1 MPLLD
6 TSASLPPSTPST
18 SRGAARGARAG
29 ALSEGIRNSEI
40 KCISLGNA
48 PHGADQ
54 IKCIKVQGGE
64 SCLEPRGKKKLVQR
78 EEKRK
83 QRREER
89 RVEQSISSTAKLLF
103 RIILSFGSHH
113 HQKKKKNY
121 KKREKSSTDN
131 LSLGQPRPTGPQGP
145 GVPLGRIL
153 SGTRSQAA
161 ASRTGA
167 PLQLALT
174 SSGPTLSPP
183 PPASLPAPP
192 PS

>member
-6 TSASLPPSTPST
+6 TSASLPPSAPST
-18 SRGAARGARAG
+18 SWGAARGARAG

-64 SCLEPRGKKKLVQR
+64 SCLVPRGKKKKTQLVQR

-113 HQKKKKNY
+113 HQKKKKKQQEKR
-121 KKREKSSTDN
+121 KKFD
-131 LSLGQPRPTGPQGP
+131 
-145 GVPLGRIL
+145 
-153 SGTRSQAA
+153 
-161 ASRTGA
+161 
-167 PLQLALT
+167 
-174 SSGPTLSPP
+174 
-183 PPASLPAPP
+183 
-192 PS
+192 

>member
-64 SCLEPRGKKKLVQR
+64 SCLEPRGKKKTSPKGRKAKTEEGR
-78 EEKRK
+78 EEGGA
-83 QRREER
+83 E
-89 RVEQSISSTAKLLF
+89 
-103 RIILSFGSHH
+103 
-113 HQKKKKNY
+113 HQ
-121 KKREKSSTDN
+121 
-131 LSLGQPRPTGPQGP
+131 LH
-145 GVPLGRIL
+145 
-153 SGTRSQAA
+153 SQAPFQNY
-161 ASRTGA
+161 S
-167 PLQLALT
+167 
-174 SSGPTLSPP
+174 
-183 PPASLPAPP
+183 
-192 PS
+192 